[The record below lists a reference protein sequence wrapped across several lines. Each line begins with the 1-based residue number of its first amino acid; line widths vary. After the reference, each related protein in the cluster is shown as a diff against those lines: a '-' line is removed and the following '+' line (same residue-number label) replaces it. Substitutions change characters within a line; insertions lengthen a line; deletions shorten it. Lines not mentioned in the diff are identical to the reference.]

1 MGSFYKELCASMSVF
16 SQATGVNVCILDEN
30 GEEKDHFGSTCRY
43 CELIQQDGEL
53 AQKCKEN
60 HRDAAK
66 QAAELQDCYFYVCHA
81 NMVHFSIALMDP
93 KFHAGS
99 ILAGPLLL
107 DYPDAAALDAVIE
120 QCNIPPG
127 CRSIFFA
134 AMKDVVL
141 LEPRRIYYLG
151 ELLFRLIFNQFSRNS
166 TQTIQMHKSIKK
178 QLNLVDESMP
188 KVTKPDRVRAL
199 QEKQETELTEL
210 IETGDIEQIQVLLND
225 ILGNIYFSSGNDIE
239 LIKMRMNEL
248 IAVISRRIIYLGSSA
263 DEVYDIVNDFQK
275 SSARMSDVIE
285 ISYKL
290 GQVLRKFVEMMDQSI
305 PPHASEAVK
314 QSLNYIHKNYRK
326 QITLEEV
333 ADIVALSPTHF
344 SKLFKGDMGIGFSAY
359 INQLRLQKAKKL
371 LEESELSLA
380 EITQNVGY
388 SNQQY
393 FSRVFKEYNH
403 MTPGQYRRR
412 HRSNQKKQQKK
423 IMIAK

>member
-1 MGSFYKELCASMSVF
+1 
-16 SQATGVNVCILDEN
+16 
-30 GEEKDHFGSTCRY
+30 
-43 CELIQQDGEL
+43 
-53 AQKCKEN
+53 
-60 HRDAAK
+60 
-66 QAAELQDCYFYVCHA
+66 
-81 NMVHFSIALMDP
+81 
-93 KFHAGS
+93 
-99 ILAGPLLL
+99 
-107 DYPDAAALDAVIE
+107 
-120 QCNIPPG
+120 
-127 CRSIFFA
+127 
-134 AMKDVVL
+134 
-141 LEPRRIYYLG
+141 
-151 ELLFRLIFNQFSRNS
+151 
-166 TQTIQMHKSIKK
+166 
-178 QLNLVDESMP
+178 
-188 KVTKPDRVRAL
+188 
-199 QEKQETELTEL
+199 
-210 IETGDIEQIQVLLND
+210 
-225 ILGNIYFSSGNDIE
+225 
-239 LIKMRMNEL
+239 MNEL

-403 MTPGQYRRR
+403 MTPGQYRRI
-412 HRSNQKKQQKK
+412 HRSNLKKQQKK